1 MSKLSRVA
9 GFFAVALAAAA
20 VLCMTGFAPVQAQ
33 VRELRVGVA
42 SHVRTLDV
50 QEMTSNSGASF
61 LYQIYD
67 TLIERDNHAT
77 PLKFQPGLATSWKM
91 VAPTTMEL
99 KLRDGV
105 IMHDGATLDAED
117 VKFSLERVL
126 DKKDPRYGSALGRFF
141 YNLKGVDVVD
151 RLTVRIHTHR
161 PDPLLETLLSARNA
175 GITSK
180 KHVEKIGKDKSGLM
194 PVGSGPYKVDGFKPN
209 EVLVLTRHERF

>member
-1 MSKLSRVA
+1 MSATILKWARNTMLLVC
-9 GFFAVALAAAA
+9 ALAASLAY
-20 VLCMTGFAPVQAQ
+20 AQ

-61 LYQIYD
+61 LYQIFD
-67 TLIERDNHAT
+67 TLIERDNHAA
-77 PLKFQPGLATSWKM
+77 PLKFQPGLAASWKM
-91 VAPTTMEL
+91 VSPTTMEL

-126 DKKDPRYGSALGRFF
+126 DGKEPRYGSARGRFF
-141 YNLKGVDVVD
+141 YNLKSVEVID
-151 RLTVRIHTHR
+151 RLTVRVHTHR
-161 PDPLLETLLSARNA
+161 PDPLLETILSARNA
-175 GITSK
+175 GITSR

-194 PVGSGPYKVDGFKPN
+194 PVGSGPYRAEGFRPN
-209 EVLVLTRHERF
+209 EALTLVRHERF